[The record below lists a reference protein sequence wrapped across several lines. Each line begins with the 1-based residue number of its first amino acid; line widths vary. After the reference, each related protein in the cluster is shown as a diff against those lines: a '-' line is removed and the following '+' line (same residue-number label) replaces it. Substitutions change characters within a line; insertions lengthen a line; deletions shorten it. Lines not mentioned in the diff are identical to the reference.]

1 MTEFEKELAR
11 RLSQISVTLLYCRL
25 SQSTKGDLVWSITA
39 RMPDQAL
46 ATVEADFPGELDGYS
61 DAVLDGLSRRLIT
74 HFSSFWAC

>member
-1 MTEFEKELAR
+1 MTTFTSELSR
-11 RLSQISVTLLYCRL
+11 RLAQINVTLLACQLDR
-25 SQSTKGDLVWSITA
+25 SAKGDLVWSITA

-61 DAVLDGLSRRLIT
+61 DAVLDGLSRRLIK